1 MARRDIAR
9 DMVEEPS
16 PPPVPSPPPRR
27 TVAFGEAF
35 RFWLKLGF
43 INFGGPTGQ
52 IAMMHEELV
61 EKRGWISESRF
72 LHALNYCM
80 LLPGPEA
87 LQLAIYVGWLLH
99 RTLGGLVAGILFVLP
114 GALLM
119 GVLSWLAATRGQLAP
134 VAAVFYGLRA
144 AVIAIV
150 AVAVIRIG
158 SKSLK
163 NGAMVAIAA
172 AAFVGIFVLHL
183 PFPLIVLSAGV
194 LGLIGARVRPDLF
207 QVAAG
212 HGAKGAHVVLH
223 DDDLPPDHA
232 RPTLART
239 LRALVVGSLVWI
251 APLALVAWWRGR
263 DDVLT
268 QQGLFFSKAA
278 MVTFGGAYAVL
289 AYLQQAAVE
298 TYHWLV
304 PGEMLDGL
312 GLAEST
318 PGPLILVT
326 EFVGY
331 LGAYRN
337 PGNLSPLLAGALGA
351 AVTLWATF
359 APCFLW
365 IFLGTPF
372 IESTRRQKAFAA
384 ALATITASVVG
395 VVLNL
400 AVALALHT
408 LFSRVGERTLG
419 PARLPVPE
427 LASVD
432 LFAVALAVAAFVA
445 MRRFKVGIIPVV
457 LASAAIGLAWKL
469 GVRASG

>member
-1 MARRDIAR
+1 VSEGA
-9 DMVEEPS
+9 VE
-16 PPPVPSPPPRR
+16 PPPAPPRR
-27 TVAFGEAF
+27 TVPFGEAF

-52 IAMMHEELV
+52 IAIMHEELV
-61 EKRGWISESRF
+61 ERRGWISESRF

-87 LQLAIYVGWLLH
+87 QQLAIYVGWLLH
-99 RTLGGLVAGILFVLP
+99 KTLGGLVAGVLFVLP

-134 VAAVFYGLRA
+134 IAAVFYGLRA

-150 AVAVIRIG
+150 AVAVLRIG
-158 SKSLK
+158 AKSLK

-172 AAFVGIFVLHL
+172 AAFVGIFALHL

-194 LGLIGARVRPDLF
+194 LGLVGSRVRPDLF
-207 QVAAG
+207 QAAAG
-212 HGAKGAHVVLH
+212 HGAKTAAGGGAPAKDAHVVLH
-223 DDDLPPDHA
+223 DDDLPPEHA

-239 LRALVVGSLVWI
+239 LRALIVGSLVWI
-251 APLALVAWWRGR
+251 VPLALVAAWRGPA
-263 DDVLT
+263 DVLT
-268 QQGLFFSKAA
+268 QMGLFFSKAA

-331 LGAYRN
+331 LGAYRH
-337 PGNLSPLLAGALGA
+337 PGDLSPLLAGALGA

-365 IFLGTPF
+365 IFLGAPF

-408 LFSRVGERTLG
+408 LFTRVGERTLG

-457 LASAAIGLAWKL
+457 VASAAIGLVWKL
-469 GVRASG
+469 LLH